1 MVELWANRLKKC
13 NDNIINRVDVDFI
26 KNNCTFGDVG
36 QLNLAFR
43 DFNNIWK
50 TELGYTKNFSFKPG
64 TVNIIKDIMTHT
76 LFLQNE
82 QKKAMKTIFNN
93 YADRRWHMNR
103 LRDDYNRLNDK
114 LILMRNS
121 GFQIVDFER
130 EVVEIPA
137 KFKEAMDNWNT
148 TLAPLGAKVGI
159 MNGQNRSADQVND
172 EYIHDS
178 NLNLVYT
185 VEIPNI
191 ILQVY
196 SRDTDT
202 SSKIGDIPM
211 NGSVRIGW
219 TQRLAQTLDNFGTIE
234 QGRSIRNAYYS
245 PLVYGEKV
253 GMSKNIYHPFIN
265 ARQDA
270 HVCTGDLTHQLRD
283 HFNNFRFVELTML
296 IHTWLTNFEH
306 GRTYP
311 LNPINRSFFGMP
323 KVFGDDFANKVGQDI
338 DMCSSRML
346 DEYTYYDTTAKECDN
361 MECTLR
367 DNCSGYQNY
376 SDTIRQKEQ
385 REREERSGMAAEW
398 IEDLCAQY
406 EDDEGNFYVDEEM
419 YEWLFETAR
428 HNGRDAVEMAM
439 LSAMHD
445 RLIRE
450 ILNTFC
456 KGGMNNNEWATPL
469 CEWGDIYTALK
480 MHPDYEIYPNTDSYV
495 YNPFKPYDA
504 FSFLNTLLVCNGVE
518 DVQDF
523 IIESLELYHAKVIE
537 LKPTEVSRKV
547 DNGVSDDRIKREM
560 EEWASAMGITP
571 AEGRPITPERP
582 IDEVFSAPT
591 SVAMEET
598 MRTVRDI
605 VVEDHPTNDDGEPL
619 F

>member
-1 MVELWANRLKKC
+1 MIELWANRFRPC
-13 NDNIINRVDVDFI
+13 DDNIINRVDINFV

-43 DFNNIWK
+43 DFNGYWN

-103 LRDDYNRLNDK
+103 LRDDYTRLNDK
-114 LILMRNS
+114 LVLMRSS

-219 TQRLAQTLDNFGTIE
+219 TQRLAQALDNFGTID
-234 QGRSIRNAYYS
+234 QGRSIRSAYYT
-245 PLVYGEKV
+245 PCVYGEKME
-253 GMSKNIYHPFIN
+253 MSNNIYHPFIN
-265 ARQDA
+265 SRQDG
-270 HVCTGDLTHQLRD
+270 HVCTGDLTSDLRS

-296 IHTWLTNFEH
+296 TNTWLTNFEH

-311 LNPINRSFFGMP
+311 LNPITKSFFGMP
-323 KVFGDDFANKVGQDI
+323 KTFSDDFADKVGQDPSV
-338 DMCSSRML
+338 CSTRMFN
-346 DEYTYYDTTAKECDN
+346 EYKYYDTTAKECDD
-361 MECTLR
+361 MECILR
-367 DNCSGYQNY
+367 KKCDGYKSY
-376 SDTIRQKEQ
+376 SDEKLQQQQ
-385 REREERSGMAAEW
+385 RKREERASMAAEW
-398 IEDLCAQY
+398 IEGLCAQY
-406 EDDEGNFYVDEEM
+406 EDDNGEIFYVDEEM

-428 HNGRDAVEMAM
+428 YNGRDAVEMAM

-445 RLIRE
+445 KLTRE
-450 ILNTFC
+450 ILNAFC
-456 KGGMNNNEWATPL
+456 KGGITSDQWANPK

-480 MHPDYEIYPNTDSYV
+480 MHPDYEIHPNVDSYV
-495 YNPFKPYDA
+495 YNPFEPYDA
-504 FSFLNTLLVCNGVE
+504 FSFLGTLLVCNGVE

-523 IIESLELYHAKVIE
+523 IIESLELYHAKIVE
-537 LKPTEVSRKV
+537 LKPTKVSRQW
-547 DNGVSDDRIKREM
+547 DNGASDDLIKREM
-560 EEWASAMGITP
+560 EAWASAMGVTP

-582 IDEVFSAPT
+582 INEVFPDT
-591 SVAMEET
+591 I
-598 MRTVRDI
+598 RT